1 MINKCH
7 YEQKKY
13 YTVLVVCPLNP
24 HITKQQRV
32 SIDYVFFFL
41 VYLVMSC
48 SFKHSMLMD
57 GDAGSGHYRV
67 STRLN
72 QAA

>member
-32 SIDYVFFFL
+32 SIDYVLVFF
-41 VYLVMSC
+41 
-48 SFKHSMLMD
+48 
-57 GDAGSGHYRV
+57 
-67 STRLN
+67 
-72 QAA
+72 